1 MKDSLVTGVANALFA
16 DLRAFA
22 KVCEDLLSLAT
33 REHQA
38 LAGAGDYQHLE
49 FCEKRKALLPEIEEL
64 LRKFRNQRMA
74 WQQISK
80 AERERFTEVKTLFQ
94 SIQGLLMRILLLDRE
109 NQQAMLKRGLVP
121 VKHLPG
127 TPPRQPHY
135 VADLYRRNS
144 ST

>member
-1 MKDSLVTGVANALFA
+1 MNTTLVTEVVHALMA

-22 KVCEDLLSLAT
+22 AISEEILRLST

-38 LAGAGDYQHLE
+38 LSGQADHQLAE
-49 FCEKRKALLPEIEEL
+49 FYEKRKTLLPDIESL
-64 LRKFRNQRMA
+64 LRKFRNHRMT
-74 WQQISK
+74 WQQIPQ
-80 AERERFTEVKTLFQ
+80 AQREHFKELKTLFQ
-94 SIQGLLMRILLLDRE
+94 SIQGLLTRVMVLDRE

-127 TPPRQPHY
+127 MAVQQPHY

-144 ST
+144 GC